1 MRGNRQLMI
10 RRTYGQVKDY
20 LAALAGNTGMAVS
33 NPLVMGYANN
43 AVRELMN
50 LGDWPGVVDRW
61 YFRFDEMTGL
71 VTLPYE
77 LERLLAVTV
86 DDTPKEIRSPWFEFV
101 QYGPGQ
107 MHDEETDTQGNTRPR
122 KIDWFNVAADRG
134 DAATQFPLPVDGGPW
149 NLRVKGFVDETVEGV
164 NPTINLQGLD
174 FTGHPVRT
182 LSDGTGSGDW
192 VNGEDIAIEDG
203 VVHTSASTFST
214 VAAVAKPVTASH
226 VLLTAWNGVTEV
238 TLADYEWNDTAPT
251 YRQILHP
258 LPLPRQ
264 DRRAR
269 PDHSGPLPAPVH
281 AGGRGQRHAPDRQ
294 RNRLGRDDA
303 GAVSAQHREFRW
315 HLHLLRSGHP
325 PPPVGGEDHA
335 RGVAG
340 LHGQVPGA
348 VDFLPARVVA
358 GADEPGEVS
367 R

>member
-1 MRGNRQLMI
+1 MI

-33 NPLVMGYANN
+33 NPLVMAYANN

-77 LERLLAVTV
+77 LERFLAVTV

-251 YRQILHP
+251 YRRYFIPSLYRDKTGVRDRIILA
-258 LPLPRQ
+258 RC
-264 DRRAR
+264 RRR
-269 PDHSGPLPAPVH
+269 FMPV
-281 AGGRGQRHAPDRQ
+281 AEDNDTLLIGNEIALGEMMQAQYQRSIGNFGGTYTSSDQVTPHLQSAVKIMREESLAYMGKSRVPSISFQRGWS
-294 RNRLGRDDA
+294 LG
-303 GAVSAQHREFRW
+303 QMN
-315 HLHLLRSGHP
+315 
-325 PPPVGGEDHA
+325 PV
-335 RGVAG
+335 R
-340 LHGQVPGA
+340 
-348 VDFLPARVVA
+348 
-358 GADEPGEVS
+358 
-367 R
+367 